1 MVHIRLEEIEKYA
14 AENSIPIMQK
24 DGIEFLVE
32 YIKEHN
38 IKKILEI
45 GTAIGYS
52 AIKMALVDEDITVTT
67 IERDK
72 ERYDLAL
79 KNISSFSLENRIKV
93 LLCDALEVNLNPYD
107 SYDLIFIDAA
117 KSQYIKFFEKFQL
130 NLKINGVIVSDN
142 LSFHGLVFDESKIKN
157 RNTRQ
162 LVRKIKTYKE
172 YLKNNDLF
180 ITEFYE
186 IGDGISVSKKKA

>member
-14 AENSIPIMQK
+14 IENSIPIMQK
-24 DGIEFLVE
+24 DGIEFLTK
-32 YIKEHN
+32 YIKENN

-52 AIKMALVDEDITVTT
+52 AIKMALVDEDITITT

-79 KNISSFSLENRIKV
+79 KNISSFSLENRISV
-93 LLCDALEVNLNPYD
+93 LFCDALDTNLNLED

-130 NLKINGVIVSDN
+130 NLRIGGFIVSDN
-142 LSFHGLVFDESKIKN
+142 LSFHGLVSDESKIKN

-162 LVRKIKTYKE
+162 LVRKIKTYTE

-180 ITEFYE
+180 TTEFYE
-186 IGDGISVSKKKA
+186 IGDGISISKKKA